1 MNICQRKLKSEKV
14 CNFNVAVFKQE
25 DDNGSLATTVQTTVV
40 TSSPAGSGNVRHN
53 NSIPAQRAPISS
65 NNNWPPSNF
74 RFPQFWPPSASIH
87 QQQQQPQLQQQTS
100 RTPADKTKMPVK
112 QSPIGGSTTAS
123 SVETKDNELNR
134 SEVKQQQQQPRTA
147 TKNTN
152 NVNTASHQPHPASAN
167 AKSRASNNHTVVA
180 AGKST
185 MLTRR
190 TKTSAA
196 QALLCIHSRLYLMVI
211 ICIVCHW
218 LSC

>member
-1 MNICQRKLKSEKV
+1 M
-14 CNFNVAVFKQE
+14 
-25 DDNGSLATTVQTTVV
+25 V
-40 TSSPAGSGNVRHN
+40 TSSPAGSGSGRHN
-53 NSIPAQRAPISS
+53 NSIPAPRASISS
-65 NNNWPPSNF
+65 NNNNWPPSNF
-74 RFPQFWPPSASIH
+74 RFPQFWPPAASIH

-112 QSPIGGSTTAS
+112 QLPIGGSTTAS

-134 SEVKQQQQQPRTA
+134 SEVKQQQQPRAA
-147 TKNTN
+147 TKNN
-152 NVNTASHQPHPASAN
+152 NNMNTASHQPQPASAN
-167 AKSRASNNHTVVA
+167 AKSRASNNQTVVA